1 MSQHFQNILKEAGG
15 KTVQY
20 FEHIEVNYTR
30 GDLKKVE
37 ACPPPLYFQCNH
49 IQGKRW
55 ELQKVSATFSETVE
69 KLSVGVFEGKKGN
82 ISDAPTKEAYV
93 N

>member
-1 MSQHFQNILKEAGG
+1 MFNDFTCFDQSCSGQDTGLCGSVKMSQHFQNILKEAGG

-37 ACPPPLYFQCNH
+37 ACPPPL
-49 IQGKRW
+49 
-55 ELQKVSATFSETVE
+55 FSMQ
-69 KLSVGVFEGKKGN
+69 S
-82 ISDAPTKEAYV
+82 
-93 N
+93 